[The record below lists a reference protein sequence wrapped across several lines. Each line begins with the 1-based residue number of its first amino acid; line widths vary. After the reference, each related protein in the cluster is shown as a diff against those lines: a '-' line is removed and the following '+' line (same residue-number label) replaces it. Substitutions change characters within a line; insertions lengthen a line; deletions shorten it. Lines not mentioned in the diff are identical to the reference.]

1 MISYLQSK
9 GTIVSSTEKLK
20 AKLNNGSI
28 DAREL
33 RTLLK
38 KLEWALNRTKGSHEV
53 WIKGAKTFILATHSK
68 DLKPY
73 QTKQAQNLLLE
84 EDKNN
89 V

>member
-1 MISYLQSK
+1 M
-9 GTIVSSTEKLK
+9 SSTEKLK
-20 AKLNNGSI
+20 AKLDNGSI
-28 DAREL
+28 DSKEL

-38 KLEWALNRTKGSHEV
+38 QLGWSLNRTRGSHEV
-53 WIKGAKTFILATHSK
+53 WVKGTKTFILATHSK

-73 QTKQAQNLLLE
+73 QIKQAQNLLLE

>member
-1 MISYLQSK
+1 M
-9 GTIVSSTEKLK
+9 SSTEKLK
-20 AKLNNGSI
+20 SKLDNGSI

-38 KLEWALNRTKGSHEV
+38 QLGWTLNRTKGSHEGWV
-53 WIKGAKTFILATHSK
+53 KGAKTFILATHSK
-68 DLKPY
+68 HLKPY
-73 QTKQAQNLLLE
+73 QIKQAQNLLLE

>member
-1 MISYLQSK
+1 M
-9 GTIVSSTEKLK
+9 SSTDKLK
-20 AKLNNGSI
+20 RKLESGSI

-38 KLEWALNRTKGSHEV
+38 QMGWSLNRTKGSHEAWV
-53 WIKGAKTFILATHSK
+53 KESKTFILATHSK

-73 QTKQAQNLLLE
+73 QIKQAQNLLLE